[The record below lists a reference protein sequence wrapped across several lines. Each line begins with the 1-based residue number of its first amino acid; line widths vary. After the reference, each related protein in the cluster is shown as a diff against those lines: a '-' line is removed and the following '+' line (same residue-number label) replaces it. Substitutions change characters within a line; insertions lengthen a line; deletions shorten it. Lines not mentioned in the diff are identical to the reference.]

1 MIIQNW
7 MSNLF
12 DINYVYW
19 KRDGNEKMKYE
30 EIREMLCKIADENYR
45 DYVKAIIS
53 IETSINDEKIL
64 DEIFEKFMESDSV
77 QLINDEIE
85 TLVE

>member
-1 MIIQNW
+1 
-7 MSNLF
+7 
-12 DINYVYW
+12 
-19 KRDGNEKMKYE
+19 MKYE